1 MVLVA
6 ANPGLIVL
14 WAPPNSHQLGWFGKR
29 VLRVQPQKISAGSSP
44 LQPVSGVQYLPIE
57 DVLIFCL
64 VDGSFHVVYSVSID
78 PSWTP
83 VLAPAHL
90 SSRALSQSAR
100 LAFCRTQCGKVR
112 YTDVS
117 TIRGMVSYDSNAT
130 FIWVNEY
137 VKIQPIYRSN
147 EV

>member
-6 ANPGLIVL
+6 ANPGLVVL
-14 WAPPNSHQLGWFGKR
+14 WAPPNSHQLSWFGR
-29 VLRVQPQKISAGSSP
+29 RALHIQPQKISAGSSP
-44 LQPVSGVQYLPIE
+44 LQSVSGVQYLPIE
-57 DVLIFCL
+57 DVLIICL

-83 VLAPAHL
+83 ILALAHL

-100 LAFCRTQCGKVR
+100 LAFCRTQRGKVR

-117 TIRGMVSYDSNAT
+117 TIRGMVPYDSNGT
-130 FIWVNEY
+130 FVWVNEY
-137 VKIQPIYRSN
+137 VKIPSIFCQ
-147 EV
+147 